1 MTQPSSKAMEER
13 SCKTIGVV
21 LGVIIAVGILAFL
34 HSYASDFHNLTATI
48 TSNTAS
54 LKQFEAELHEE
65 IKGIRS
71 DLKALELSSVR
82 TQSALDIVLRVSS
95 CMHASM

>member
-1 MTQPSSKAMEER
+1 MKR

-21 LGVIIAVGILAFL
+21 LGVIFAVGTILAFL
-34 HSYASDFHNLTATI
+34 HSIASDLHSLKADVSSI
-48 TSNTAS
+48 TVS
-54 LKQFEAELHEE
+54 LKQIEVK
-65 IKGIRS
+65 IKGMRS
-71 DLKALELSSVR
+71 DIKARRELSSVR